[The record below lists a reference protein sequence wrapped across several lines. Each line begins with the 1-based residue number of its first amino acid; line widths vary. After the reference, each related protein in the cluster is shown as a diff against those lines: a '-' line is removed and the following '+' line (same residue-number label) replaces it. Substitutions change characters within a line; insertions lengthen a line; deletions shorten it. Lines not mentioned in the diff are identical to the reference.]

1 MACITRPMNGM
12 PQRGNCSRQLVENDH
27 DHYDQFSVLG
37 GDGWCGPGLP
47 GLRAEQSIA
56 LHSDVVSRPARTNES
71 DFQLRG
77 ARRCEKTAGQGKA
90 PNSCK
95 LRLF

>member
-1 MACITRPMNGM
+1 MACPNVATAPGNWLKTITITTTNSLFLAG
-12 PQRGNCSRQLVENDH
+12 V
-27 DHYDQFSVLG
+27 
-37 GDGWCGPGLP
+37 DGWCGPGLP
-47 GLRAEQSIA
+47 GPRAEQSIA

-77 ARRCEKTAGQGKA
+77 ARRCEKTAGQGRA